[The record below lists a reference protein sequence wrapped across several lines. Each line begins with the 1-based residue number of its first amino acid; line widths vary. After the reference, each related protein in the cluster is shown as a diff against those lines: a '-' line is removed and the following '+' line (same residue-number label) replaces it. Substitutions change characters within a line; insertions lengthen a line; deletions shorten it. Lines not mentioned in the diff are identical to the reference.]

1 MNSTN
6 QSSFSAR
13 VLPIR
18 QTGVVLVMALVMLA
32 VLTLIGVAS
41 MSSSTLEMKVAGN
54 MQQHNTAFQAAQS
67 RLAFASAD
75 DASNPVDYLINI
87 DVTAPDTW
95 PVQTCNAGDG
105 CVNGADWVATADVK
119 YVACGKGFGS
129 SLEAG
134 KGFSYRVFEITATG
148 QTLTGSSR
156 SVQAAA
162 IRYPVKGCGDETL

>member
-1 MNSTN
+1 
-6 QSSFSAR
+6 
-13 VLPIR
+13 
-18 QTGVVLVMALVMLA
+18 MALVMLA

-41 MSSSTLEMKVAGN
+41 MSSSTLEMKVDGKR
-54 MQQHNTAFQAAQS
+54 QQHNKAFQAAQS
-67 RLAFASAD
+67 RLACAAAD
-75 DASNPVDYLINI
+75 DPANPIDFLIAI
-87 DVTAPDTW
+87 DIQADPSTW
-95 PVQTCNAGDG
+95 TVQTCNLSNGSDKPS
-105 CVNGADWVATADVK
+105 CVDGADWVATADVK
-119 YVACGKGFGS
+119 YVTCGKGFGS